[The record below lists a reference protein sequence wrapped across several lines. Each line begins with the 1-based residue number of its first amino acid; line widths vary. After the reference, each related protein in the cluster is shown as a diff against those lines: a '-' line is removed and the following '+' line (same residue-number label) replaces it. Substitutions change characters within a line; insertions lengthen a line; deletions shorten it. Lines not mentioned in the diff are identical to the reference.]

1 MAKLRRHPLPT
12 SLVIILSN
20 LQAVCRALSSKVVS
34 QYSSIF
40 APMAVEAVLRILHQ
54 KRPDLL
60 DLKDIRIVAK
70 VGGTIDDSELV
81 DGMVFS
87 QKASRAAGGPTR
99 IEKAQIGLIQV
110 RPAQLGIFVC
120 KGR

>member
-1 MAKLRRHPLPT
+1 
-12 SLVIILSN
+12 
-20 LQAVCRALSSKVVS
+20 
-34 QYSSIF
+34 
-40 APMAVEAVLRILHQ
+40 MAVEAVLRILHQ